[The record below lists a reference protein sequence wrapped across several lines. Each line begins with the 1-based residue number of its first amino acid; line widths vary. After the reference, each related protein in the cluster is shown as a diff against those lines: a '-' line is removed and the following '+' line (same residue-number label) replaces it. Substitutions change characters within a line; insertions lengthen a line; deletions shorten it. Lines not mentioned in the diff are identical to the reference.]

1 MKEVCIWKRKKK
13 SSMIKLSVNILR
25 NEDLS
30 YPIYIG
36 RGVLKV
42 LEDEINRLS
51 PTSLVVITDSNV
63 YKLHWKFFE
72 GKLKKIGIPYYLIV
86 IPSGEKY
93 KNRDTK
99 EFIENRMLEDGIDR
113 KGIVVA
119 LGGGVIGDIAGFV
132 AATYHRG
139 INFIQIPTTLL
150 AMVDSS
156 IGGKVAVDTP
166 YGKNTIGAFHQPKA
180 VIMDTT
186 FLETLPEVQFKN
198 GFVEI
203 LKHSLIKDREFYE
216 FLVKNRVLIMH
227 RDDIYM
233 SEIIRRSCEIKKDVV
248 EKDEKE
254 TGLRKIL
261 NFGHTVGHAIESFY
275 NYRILHG
282 LAVSVGIVVE
292 SLISFKLGILPED
305 EYKKVLELLRLFD
318 LPVSFRDLGIHLNE
332 KSISKIVELMKGD
345 KKSLAK
351 EIKMSLIKRI
361 GEVIDSYVM
370 TVEPSIIH
378 SSLRDV
384 SAL

>member
-1 MKEVCIWKRKKK
+1 
-13 SSMIKLSVNILR
+13 MIKLSVNILR

-113 KGIVVA
+113 KGVVVA

-305 EYKKVLELLRLFD
+305 EYKKVLELLRLFE

>member
-36 RGVLKV
+36 RGILKV

-63 YKLHWKFFE
+63 YKLHWKSFE

-113 KGIVVA
+113 KGVVVA

-166 YGKNTIGAFHQPKA
+166 YGKNTIGAFHQPKV
-180 VIMDTT
+180 VIIDTL
-186 FLETLPEVQFKN
+186 FIDTLPDVQFKN
-198 GFVEI
+198 GLVEI

-227 RDDIYM
+227 RDDIYI

-318 LPVSFRDLGIHLNE
+318 LPVSFRDLGIRLNE

>member
-36 RGVLKV
+36 RGILKV

-63 YKLHWKFFE
+63 YKLHWKSFE
-72 GKLKKIGIPYYLIV
+72 GKLEKIGIPYYLIV

-113 KGIVVA
+113 KGVVVA

-166 YGKNTIGAFHQPKA
+166 YGKNTIGAFHQPKV
-180 VIMDTT
+180 VIIDTL
-186 FLETLPEVQFKN
+186 FIDTLPDVQFRN
-198 GFVEI
+198 GLVEI

-318 LPVSFRDLGIHLNE
+318 LPVSFRDLGIRLNE